1 MTIPVWEVI
10 VQVAAFPEIENGDMV
25 DQICAEG
32 FQILA
37 DGLGT
42 LDLMIQKMH
51 KGQTDMVFRQGG
63 QKPFDAFTIAGIN
76 DLRNFK
82 P

>member
-10 VQVAAFPEIENGDMV
+10 AQVAAFPEIENGDMV
-25 DQICAEG
+25 DPICAEG

-42 LDLMIQKMH
+42 LDADFSHLRQ
-51 KGQTDMVFRQGG
+51 FRV
-63 QKPFDAFTIAGIN
+63 I
-76 DLRNFK
+76 L
-82 P
+82 